1 MHGRFQHGALG
12 YNYRFSITDPV
23 FEDKHASKTVF
34 SIGESYLT
42 ISLAGESD
50 GYAYKLIAGIVEREE
65 A

>member
-1 MHGRFQHGALG
+1 MDVSNTVPSGTTIV
-12 YNYRFSITDPV
+12 FSITDPV